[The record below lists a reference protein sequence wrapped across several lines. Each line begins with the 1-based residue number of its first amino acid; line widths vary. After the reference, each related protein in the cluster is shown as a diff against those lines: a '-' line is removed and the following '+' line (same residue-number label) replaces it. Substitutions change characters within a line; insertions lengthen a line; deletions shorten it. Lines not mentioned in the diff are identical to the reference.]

1 MSRSHDRTYDQQM
14 ERIFHTYQEENH
26 FLLEEISSYRS
37 PYPIEGHTHVVTYET
52 IIKEAKKKVFNNTI
66 LYKC

>member
-1 MSRSHDRTYDQQM
+1 MNRPHDRTYDQQL

-37 PYPIEGHTHVVTYET
+37 PYPVEGRTYAVTYKT

-66 LYKC
+66 